1 MDKRER
7 KMAESVVKKIQ
18 AKFINKCIENLSF
31 HKQIERATESIIK
44 SYEIGNDF
52 MANCGGAIHGH
63 PSGTLAGTKAMKQAI
78 DKNYQTEYYEA
89 IKKWGKI

>member
-52 MANCGGAIHGH
+52 MA
-63 PSGTLAGTKAMKQAI
+63 SV
-78 DKNYQTEYYEA
+78 YEEELDILTQSD
-89 IKKWGKI
+89 IKIYANI